1 LNRAGSQ
8 DFSRLVQYQNEYQP
22 GARRY
27 DMGEASSFI
36 LAPIAAAAIRQ
47 LLEWGVEAISQTLQT
62 ITDPIGDWASRMGF
76 KVAEKAD
83 RVPHIIG
90 LSMPG
95 ALTESLAPQLAD
107 SRVYVSIR
115 GNSIRIS
122 PHLYN
127 TPEDVDRLLSTLEKA
142 VSR

>member
-1 LNRAGSQ
+1 
-8 DFSRLVQYQNEYQP
+8 
-22 GARRY
+22 
-27 DMGEASSFI
+27 MGEASSFI

-76 KVAEKAD
+76 KVADKAD

-95 ALTESLAPQLAD
+95 ALTESLAPYLAD
-107 SRVYVSIR
+107 NRVYVSIR